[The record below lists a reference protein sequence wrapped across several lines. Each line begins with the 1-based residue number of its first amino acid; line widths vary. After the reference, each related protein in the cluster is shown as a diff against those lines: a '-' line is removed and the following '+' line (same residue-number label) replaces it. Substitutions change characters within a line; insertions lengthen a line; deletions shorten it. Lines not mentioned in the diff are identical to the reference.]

1 MNVFALDV
9 STSIIGLCILDN
21 KKNIL
26 LLDHI
31 DLKKEKDFWKKCDKA
46 RIEIVKIS
54 KKYKIDAVAIEESLS
69 KFSRGKSSAGT
80 LILLARF
87 NAVISYICREIL
99 NLDPIYIGA
108 SDARRLCGI
117 KIQQTQKCGK
127 TAKEQTFEH
136 MSANDLQHIKWPLK
150 KTSTNSNFRPKD
162 FCFDRVDAFVIA
174 SAYLIQCSNKIKKSS

>member
-1 MNVFALDV
+1 MNVFSLDV

-136 MSANDLQHIKWPLK
+136 MSTNDLRHIKWPR
-150 KTSTNSNFRPKD
+150 KTKSKAIIPKVKD
-162 FCFDRVDAFVIA
+162 FCYDQCDAFVIA
-174 SAYLIQCSNKIKKSS
+174 KAFLIKNAPK